1 MYNKKWE
8 FFEKDMIRQEWKG
21 RADGFVIDWT
31 DENGLSLFV
40 FYKRPTSNEIDDFE
54 SNKSFKIAFKDVDGI
69 GFFAFKFGNQNW
81 AYCVFSPNIYDNKP
95 EFEET
100 EKGKTYALNIFLVD
114 TEEGKLKVL
123 RTIALGRK
131 FSEYFRKWCIE
142 SLKKDIDKNYYN
154 NTIDE
159 AFKTYGSPDEIAN
172 SADIFWELPQPE
184 EKIRTGREERERQRE
199 IE

>member
-1 MYNKKWE
+1 MYNKKWA

-21 RADGFVIDWT
+21 RADGFVID
-31 DENGLSLFV
+31 
-40 FYKRPTSNEIDDFE
+40 
-54 SNKSFKIAFKDVDGI
+54 
-69 GFFAFKFGNQNW
+69 
-81 AYCVFSPNIYDNKP
+81 CVFSPNIYDNKP
-95 EFEET
+95 KFEET

-184 EKIRTGREERERQRE
+184 EKIRTGREERQRQLLTTYG
-199 IE
+199 